1 MTQQASWRIFRRMQ
15 DSVLAVGLLVYAAA
29 ALDAWRA
36 LQISPP
42 AKLQLTAVFP
52 GAYMVVPLVASLA
65 IPGARRAIR
74 RHLWASYRTGF
85 GQSAI
90 SVVVGLGLLVA
101 IAGLIV
107 FQVHGLAHGGTSP
120 GGAFSGYGAGL
131 GLLIAQVV
139 LVRALETDDEV
150 RREIAD
156 DGPGDRRR

>member
-29 ALDAWRA
+29 AVDAWRTLPVASA
-36 LQISPP
+36 L
-42 AKLQLTAVFP
+42 KLQLTVLFP
-52 GAYMVVPLVASLA
+52 GVYMVVTLAASLA
-65 IPGARRAIR
+65 LPGFRRAIR

-85 GQSAI
+85 GQSAV
-90 SVVVGLGLLVA
+90 SVIVGLGLLVA

-107 FQVHGLAHGGTSP
+107 FQVHGLARGGTSP

-139 LVRALETDDEV
+139 LVRALETDDEI

-156 DGPGDRRR
+156 DGSGEPRR